1 MIRTQNKKSNESQST
16 KKDTKMQII
25 NLTPHTIN
33 IHSNGSVTNVTP
45 SGNIAR
51 VSTNY
56 QHFNTV
62 SGINIYNCVYGDVDG
77 LPDSQDNAIYIV
89 SGVVKSAVPTRKD
102 VMSPGE
108 LIRDD
113 SGKPI
118 GCNGLRQ

>member
-1 MIRTQNKKSNESQST
+1 
-16 KKDTKMQII
+16 MQIV

-33 IHSNGSVTNVTP
+33 IHSNGNVTNVAP

-51 VSTNY
+51 VSTKY
-56 QHFNTV
+56 QHSSTV
-62 SGINIYNCVYGDVDG
+62 SDINIYNCVYGDVDD
-77 LPDSQDNAIYIV
+77 LPDSQSNTIFIV
-89 SGVVKSAVPTRKD
+89 SGLVKSAVPERVD

-113 SGKPI
+113 NGKPI

>member
-1 MIRTQNKKSNESQST
+1 MISFV
-16 KKDTKMQII
+16 

-33 IHSNGSVTNVTP
+33 IHSNGNVTNLAP

-56 QHFNTV
+56 QHSNTV
-62 SGINIYNCVYGDVDG
+62 SGINIYGCVYGDIDG
-77 LPDSQDNAIYIV
+77 LPDSQDNTIYIV
-89 SGVVKSAVPTRKD
+89 SGVVKSAVPDRLD

-108 LIRDD
+108 LIRNND
-113 SGKPI
+113 GKPI